1 VTLFAPKLRRWAGF
15 ALLAVMTTTAAA
27 CDNDPTGEDDEPEIA
42 DVRVTIGN
50 QTVTINEAGA
60 QSGTLTVPRGQSNVT
75 VAFLRDNG
83 QPETL
88 VTAAE
93 FELRLVPRTG
103 TTGITFTANGVT
115 GGTINTT
122 SAGQKSL
129 DLQLYHREEDHTDF
143 NRILTITSQ

>member
-1 VTLFAPKLRRWAGF
+1 MTLFAPKLRRWAGF
-15 ALLAVMTTTAAA
+15 ALVAVMTAATAA
-27 CDNDPTGEDDEPEIA
+27 CGDDPTGEDDEPEIA
-42 DVRVTIGN
+42 EVRVTVGN
-50 QTVTINEAGA
+50 QTVTINDAGT
-60 QSGTLTVPRGQSNVT
+60 QTGTLTVPRGQSTVT

-93 FELRLVPRTG
+93 FDLRLVPRTG

-122 SAGQKSL
+122 TAGQKSL
-129 DLQLYHREEDHTDF
+129 DLQLYHRADDHTDL
-143 NRILTITSQ
+143 NRILTLTSQ